1 MWTWSGI
8 GRGRKSKRNHVD
20 TTQPLIAWI
29 LIFAEN
35 IDTYHKTM
43 RGCDGDGCS
52 TTTQTRLISAV
63 AMRELRSVQICTWA
77 TT

>member
-1 MWTWSGI
+1 MWTLL
-8 GRGRKSKRNHVD
+8 GRGRNLSGIDVD
-20 TTQPLIAWI
+20 STQPLIAWI

-43 RGCDGDGCS
+43 RGCDGDGSS
-52 TTTQTRLISAV
+52 TTTRTRVISAM
-63 AMRELRSVQICTWA
+63 AIRELRSVQISTWA